1 MMLRHTQP
9 TTIRSVLAIFVYS
22 VVVLLLVGTVD
33 GACTLNRQGLIGK
46 DSGSAVIAAFT
57 YDLKVKAG
65 TSNGTIVSTILPAM
79 EKAIAR
85 RSAPLII
92 AECAPTGRDTSD
104 FADIVG
110 MDTKPKDFIR
120 GACATKN
127 RNCFTIRS
135 AATIYVESTSVDVV
149 TTYHSAVRKLIA
161 NKATFVRNATVHAA
175 IVDIDNFQI
184 LKIGTNS
191 TSSSPE
197 SGNFV
202 SRLMKDNPALFYG
215 VIVGGFALIIAVL
228 VLGLWC
234 VNRKKR

>member
-1 MMLRHTQP
+1 LWEWTPNQKILFEVRVRRRT
-9 TTIRSVLAIFVYS
+9 
-22 VVVLLLVGTVD
+22 GTASQSEV
-33 GACTLNRQGLIGK
+33 RRP
-46 DSGSAVIAAFT
+46 S
-57 YDLKVKAG
+57 
-65 TSNGTIVSTILPAM
+65 TS
-79 EKAIAR
+79 
-85 RSAPLII
+85 
-92 AECAPTGRDTSD
+92 
-104 FADIVG
+104 
-110 MDTKPKDFIR
+110 
-120 GACATKN
+120 
-127 RNCFTIRS
+127 
-135 AATIYVESTSVDVV
+135 ESTSVDVV

-175 IVDIDNFQI
+175 IIDIDNFQI